1 MFLGATFL
9 IYFMVFAM
17 PGDPI
22 AALFGDRPPAPG
34 VIEQIRE
41 QYHLDE
47 PFIVQYFY
55 YLAGIFQGDFGVTYS
70 GQSVNDVLARTFPV
84 TIRLAL
90 LAIFFEMVAGI
101 FVGLVCG
108 LRKGGIFD
116 ATGLGVSL
124 VLISLPIFV
133 IGFVAQYFLAIQL
146 GWFSPTVGAGAPLED
161 LILPALVLAS
171 ISFAQIVRLTRA
183 SVIDTASLDFVR
195 TAYSKGLT
203 RRRIVP
209 VHVLRNSL
217 IPVIT
222 YLGTDFGTLLVGATV
237 TEGIFNVPGVGDT
250 LFQAILRGEGPTDRV
265 LRHRHGA
272 LYLIVNLLIDL
283 STPCSTRGSA
293 MPDIDTT
300 TSKPRPEHFVAPLEE
315 TPLDAID
322 AIKAE
327 GKPSNLWIDAWHDLR
342 QRPMF
347 WISLGDHPH
356 HRVHRPVPR
365 PVHARAAERE
375 LPARQ
380 QQRRARPRGTRS
392 GSPARAATSG
402 RASCTARRRRSPSA
416 SS

>member
-1 MFLGATFL
+1 MLWYTGKRLLQVIPVLLGATFL

-22 AALFGDRPPAPG
+22 AALYGDRPPAPG

-41 QYHLDE
+41 QYHLND
-47 PFIVQYFY
+47 PFIVQYFH
-55 YLAGIFQGDFGVTYS
+55 YLIGIFQGDFGVTYS

-90 LAIFFEMVAGI
+90 LAIFIEMVAGI
-101 FVGLVCG
+101 FVGLISG

-171 ISFAQIVRLTRA
+171 ISFAQIVRLTRS
-183 SVIDTASLDFVR
+183 SVIETAGLDFVR

-209 VHVLRNSL
+209 VHILRNSL
-217 IPVIT
+217 IPVVT

-237 TEGIFNVPGVGDT
+237 TEGIFNVPGVGRT
-250 LFQAILRGEGPTDRV
+250 LFQAILRGEGPTIVSFVTVMV
-265 LRHRHGA
+265 L
-272 LYLIVNLLIDL
+272 LYLIVNLLVDL
-283 STPCSTRGSA
+283 LYA
-293 MPDIDTT
+293 VLD
-300 TSKPRPEHFVAPLEE
+300 PRIRYA
-315 TPLDAID
+315 
-322 AIKAE
+322 
-327 GKPSNLWIDAWHDLR
+327 
-342 QRPMF
+342 
-347 WISLGDHPH
+347 
-356 HRVHRPVPR
+356 
-365 PVHARAAERE
+365 
-375 LPARQ
+375 
-380 QQRRARPRGTRS
+380 
-392 GSPARAATSG
+392 
-402 RASCTARRRRSPSA
+402 
-416 SS
+416 

>member
-1 MFLGATFL
+1 MLWYTGKRLLQTIPVLLGATFL

-22 AALFGDRPPAPG
+22 AALYGDRPPAPG

-41 QYHLDE
+41 QYHLND
-47 PFIVQYFY
+47 PFIVQYFH
-55 YLAGIFQGDFGVTYS
+55 YLIGIFQGDFGVTYS

-101 FVGLVCG
+101 FVGLVSG

-171 ISFAQIVRLTRA
+171 ISFAQIVRLTRS
-183 SVIDTASLDFVR
+183 SVIETASLDFVR

-217 IPVIT
+217 IPVVT

-237 TEGIFNVPGVGDT
+237 TEGIFNVPGVGRT
-250 LFQAILRGEGPTDRV
+250 LFQAILRGEGPTIVSFVTVMV
-265 LRHRHGA
+265 L
-272 LYLIVNLLIDL
+272 LYLIVNLVIDL
-283 STPCSTRGSA
+283 FYA
-293 MPDIDTT
+293 VLD
-300 TSKPRPEHFVAPLEE
+300 PRIRYA
-315 TPLDAID
+315 
-322 AIKAE
+322 
-327 GKPSNLWIDAWHDLR
+327 
-342 QRPMF
+342 
-347 WISLGDHPH
+347 
-356 HRVHRPVPR
+356 
-365 PVHARAAERE
+365 
-375 LPARQ
+375 
-380 QQRRARPRGTRS
+380 
-392 GSPARAATSG
+392 
-402 RASCTARRRRSPSA
+402 
-416 SS
+416 